1 MQPEAAAEDVM
12 IAKAETSAAEEK
24 IPVCEPETSGT
35 AENVPETNTAG
46 KAKTKKMKSRLFVQY
61 KGHEFEE
68 QEILAQ
74 IKQIWKEGGNMM
86 KDLKDLDIYVK
97 PEDGK
102 VYYTINGEISGSL
115 PVFG

>member
-1 MQPEAAAEDVM
+1 
-12 IAKAETSAAEEK
+12 
-24 IPVCEPETSGT
+24 
-35 AENVPETNTAG
+35 
-46 KAKTKKMKSRLFVQY
+46 
-61 KGHEFEE
+61 
-68 QEILAQ
+68 
-74 IKQIWKEGGNMM
+74 MM